1 MTGFRRVLFRSL
13 ELHLRGAINTGITK
27 AEMKELFIHVAV
39 YCGAPALVEAVRI
52 ARKVWGEHEASLK
65 K

>member
-1 MTGFRRVLFRSL
+1 
-13 ELHLRGAINTGITK
+13 
-27 AEMKELFIHVAV
+27 MKELFIHVAV

-52 ARKVWGEHEASLK
+52 ARKVWGEHEAAAK